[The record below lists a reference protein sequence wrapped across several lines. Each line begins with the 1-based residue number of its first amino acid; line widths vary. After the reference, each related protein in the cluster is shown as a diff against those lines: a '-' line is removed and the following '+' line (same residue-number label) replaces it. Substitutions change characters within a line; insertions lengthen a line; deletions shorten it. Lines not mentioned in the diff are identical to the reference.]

1 MYLTQEAEGPENYIA
16 ATFIPPPYVL
26 GKLVDDVGVNRAPE
40 YSLIPLDYKALA
52 YAVVRVDHDGRHLVS
67 VSNKVSVVEEIQA
80 AGIAGHEKPKY
91 QWVGDFPSA
100 VNAAFDGSDCK
111 VTLGPKG
118 GE

>member
-1 MYLTQEAEGPENYIA
+1 MHCPCMA
-16 ATFIPPPYVL
+16 PPPYVL

-80 AGIAGHEKPKY
+80 AN
-91 QWVGDFPSA
+91 Q
-100 VNAAFDGSDCK
+100 
-111 VTLGPKG
+111 TLA
-118 GE
+118 ELALC